1 MGGADRQ
8 PNLFPQVVIDG
19 LIPMIDATYR
29 TYPGKNHRA
38 MAGVSM
44 GGGQTLQL
52 TLAHLDTFSWIG
64 SFSAPLR
71 IGQDMK
77 TAHGGAFADAVA
89 FDRQV
94 RLLWF
99 GAGAAETRMLK
110 PALALHDELEKA
122 GIKNVFYQSP
132 GTAHEW
138 PQG

>member
-1 MGGADRQ
+1 
-8 PNLFPQVVIDG
+8 
-19 LIPMIDATYR
+19 
-29 TYPGKNHRA
+29 
-38 MAGVSM
+38 M

-89 FDRQV
+89 FSRQV

-99 GAGAAETRMLK
+99 GAGTAETRLLK